1 MIQADI
7 RSQAWT
13 RYWASGALHSC
24 DGSFALQGEGAIAAF
39 WRAVFA
45 NAPAQGHLLDLGTGN
60 GGLML
65 AASRAL
71 QGWRL
76 TGVDLSRP
84 TLPWLDAGRD
94 RGRIQLFAE
103 TRMEQVPLP
112 SGAINLLVSQFGIE
126 YADHQQVVRE
136 ALRLLA
142 PGGRLALVVHH
153 AESVVTR
160 VADDELRALDLL
172 AADDGLLAA
181 TTVVL
186 PHMAALRGGE
196 APSPAAYAA
205 RESFNRAMHEVSAL
219 MATLEVADVLGQA
232 QAGVQG
238 MLLAVHPGN
247 LHEALGKLAAYRDE
261 LAAAAVRAREQIQA
275 AMTRGQLDAFLMGFR
290 EAMPA
295 LEASPLLQD
304 GRLIAWAVRGMRAD

>member
-1 MIQADI
+1 MVQTDI
-7 RSQAWT
+7 RSRAWT

-24 DGSFALQGEGAIAAF
+24 DGSFALEGEGAIAAF
-39 WRAVFA
+39 WRAAFID
-45 NAPAQGHLLDLGTGN
+45 APTQGHLLDLGTGN

-71 QGWRL
+71 QAWQL
-76 TGVDLSRP
+76 SGVDLSRP
-84 TLPWLDAGRD
+84 ILPWLDAGRD
-94 RGRIQLFAE
+94 DDRIQLFAE

-160 VADDELRALDLL
+160 VAADELRALDLL

-181 TTVVL
+181 MTVVL
-186 PHMAALRGGE
+186 PHMAALRGGQ

-205 RESFNRAMHEVSAL
+205 REAFNRAMREVSAL

-247 LHEALGKLAAYRDE
+247 LHEALGKLATYRDE

-275 AMTRGQLDAFLMGFR
+275 AMTRAQLDAFLTGFR

-295 LEASPLLQD
+295 LEASTLLQD
-304 GRLIAWAVRGMRAD
+304 GKLIAWAVRGMRAD

>member
-1 MIQADI
+1 MVQADI

-39 WRAVFA
+39 WRAVFT

-65 AASRAL
+65 AASKAL

-84 TLPWLDAGRD
+84 TLPWLDARRN

-153 AESVVTR
+153 AESVVTQ
-160 VADDELRALDLL
+160 VAADELRALNLL

-181 TTVVL
+181 TALVL
-186 PHMAALRGGE
+186 PHMAALRDGQPPG
-196 APSPAAYAA
+196 PAAYAA
-205 RESFNRAMHEVSAL
+205 REAFNRAMREVSMMIEAL
-219 MATLEVADVLGQA
+219 EFADVLGQTRA
-232 QAGVQG
+232 STQQ

-247 LHEALGKLAAYRDE
+247 LHEALEKIAIYREE
-261 LAAAAVRAREQIQA
+261 LAAGAVRAHEQIQA
-275 AMTRGQLDAFLMGFR
+275 AMSRERLDAFLAEFR

-295 LEASPLLQD
+295 LEVSTLQQD
-304 GRLIAWAVRGMRAD
+304 GRLIAWAVRGQLGA